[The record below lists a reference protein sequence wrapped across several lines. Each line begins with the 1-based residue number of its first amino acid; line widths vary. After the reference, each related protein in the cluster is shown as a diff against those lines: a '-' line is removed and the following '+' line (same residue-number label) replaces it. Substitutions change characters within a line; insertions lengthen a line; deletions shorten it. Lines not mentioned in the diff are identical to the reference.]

1 MKLGVYDESQ
11 WNEGAFDFS
20 MTEIVDAN
28 GDAISGTMEL
38 YMNNEKNVFP
48 LGGTH
53 NISGGGI
60 PILRK
65 CHSET

>member
-1 MKLGVYDESQ
+1 
-11 WNEGAFDFS
+11 